1 MESTHELLR
10 MDVEG
15 RVRTPAARREEIV
28 DDFERSGMSAAA
40 FAKAVGVK
48 YPTLANWIQKRR
60 QARRMT
66 AEKEEPGGAA
76 LKWVEA
82 SVECPQARSA
92 LVVQLPGGAS
102 MAVND
107 AAQAALAG
115 ALLRSFISGGSAC

>member
-1 MESTHELLR
+1 
-10 MDVEG
+10 
-15 RVRTPAARREEIV
+15 VRTPAARREEIL
-28 DDFERSGMSAAA
+28 DEFERSGTSAAA

-60 QARRMT
+60 QGRRT
-66 AEKEEPGGAA
+66 GDEKREPSAAA

-82 SVECPQARSA
+82 SLECQQARSA

-115 ALLRSFISGGSAC
+115 EVLRCFIGGGSAC